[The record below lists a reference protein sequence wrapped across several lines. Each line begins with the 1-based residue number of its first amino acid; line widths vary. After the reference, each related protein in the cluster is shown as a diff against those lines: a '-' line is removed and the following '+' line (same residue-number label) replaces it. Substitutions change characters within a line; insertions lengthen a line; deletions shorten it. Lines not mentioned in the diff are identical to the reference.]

1 MLSGVRDAVLMEL
14 TDTAQGRAEG
24 PGEMTVG
31 RVAGLVGVSV
41 RTLHH
46 WDEIGLVVPSARS
59 WAGYRLYSA
68 EDVARIHRVL
78 VYRETGMPLAEV
90 ARVLDDPHV
99 DAVAHLARQRELLRA
114 RIAHLTRMLRAV
126 DTMMERNSMGQNL
139 TPQQQAEILGAEWD
153 PAWQEEAEERWG
165 GTEEWAQSSARKAA
179 MTRWDWACVA
189 KETGALEADL
199 AAAMREGVAPGSER
213 ANALAERH
221 RASIDQW
228 FDATYAK
235 QVLIARGYVA
245 DPRFTAYYD
254 RIEDGLAAWLK
265 EIVDA
270 NAAAHGVDLA
280 TAVWE

>member
-1 MLSGVRDAVLMEL
+1 MEL
-14 TDTAQGRAEG
+14 TDTAQDRAGE

-46 WDEIGLVVPSARS
+46 WDEIGLVTPSARS
-59 WAGYRLYSA
+59 WAGYRLYGPD
-68 EDVARIHRVL
+68 DVARIHRVL

-99 DAVAHLARQRELLRA
+99 DAVAHLARQRELLQA

-165 GTEEWAQSSARKAA
+165 DTEEWAQSAARKAA
-179 MTRWDWACVA
+179 MTRQDWARVA
-189 KETGALEADL
+189 KETGVLEADL

-221 RASIDQW
+221 RASIDRW
-228 FDATYAK
+228 FDTTYAK

-245 DPRFTAYYD
+245 NSRFTAYYD
-254 RIEDGLAAWLK
+254 KRESGLAAWIK
-265 EIVDA
+265 EIIDA
-270 NAAAHGVDLA
+270 NAAAHGVDPA
-280 TAVWE
+280 NAVWQ